1 MKFFY
6 TLLNSLI
13 LLTFLT
19 IGIVGITSTVVSQ
32 APAFLS
38 VIDDLPLMPGLRED
52 VDGSLSFDMA
62 NGRIAETKASGSV
75 DAEVITE
82 YYARTLPQL
91 GWKLKT
97 LVSYLREDE
106 VLSIKIMK
114 INGSNEQVMVYFRLS
129 PAGTK

>member
-1 MKFFY
+1 MKIFC

-13 LLTFLT
+13 LFTFLT
-19 IGIVGITSTVVSQ
+19 IGMVGIPSMVESQ

-52 VDGSLSFDMA
+52 IDGSLSFDMA
-62 NGRIAETKASGSV
+62 NGRIAETKALGLV
-75 DAEVITE
+75 DPEVITE

-97 LVSYLREDE
+97 LVRYLREDE
-106 VLSIKIMK
+106 VLSIDIVK
-114 INGSNEQVMVYFRLS
+114 INAVNAQVVVYFRLS